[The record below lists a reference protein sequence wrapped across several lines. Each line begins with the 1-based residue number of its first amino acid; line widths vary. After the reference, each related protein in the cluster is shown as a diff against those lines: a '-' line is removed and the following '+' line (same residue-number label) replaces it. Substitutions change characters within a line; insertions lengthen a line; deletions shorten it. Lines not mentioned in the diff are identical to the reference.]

1 MTNYEIMFIV
11 KTTMES
17 DKIKG
22 TIDAMK
28 KIITDG
34 KGKIVDTKDMG
45 ERKLAYPIKK
55 GLTGYYYVL
64 KLEAS
69 KEVIA
74 EFDRRASIDENI
86 LRHLIIKLDE
96 E

>member
-11 KTTMES
+11 RTTMES

-34 KGKIVDTKDMG
+34 KGKIVETKDMG
-45 ERKLAYPIKK
+45 EKKLAYPIKK
-55 GLTGYYYVL
+55 ELTGYYYVL
-64 KLEAS
+64 K
-69 KEVIA
+69 
-74 EFDRRASIDENI
+74 
-86 LRHLIIKLDE
+86 
-96 E
+96 

>member
-22 TIDAMK
+22 TIENMK

-34 KGKIVDTKDMG
+34 NGKIVETKDMG

-55 GLTGYYYVL
+55 ELTGYYYVL
-64 KLEAS
+64 RVETS

-74 EFDRRASIDENI
+74 EFDRRALIDETI

>member
-17 DKIKG
+17 DKIKN
-22 TIDAMK
+22 TIDTMK
-28 KIITDG
+28 KVITDG
-34 KGKIVDTKDMG
+34 KGKVVEVKDMG
-45 ERKLAYPIKK
+45 EKN
-55 GLTGYYYVL
+55 VL
-64 KLEAS
+64 KVEAS
-69 KEVIA
+69 KEVVA
-74 EFDRRASIDENI
+74 EFDRRASIDEAI

>member
-34 KGKIVDTKDMG
+34 KGKIVETKDMG
-45 ERKLAYPIKK
+45 EKKLAYPIKK
-55 GLTGYYYVL
+55 ELTGYYYVL
-64 KLEAS
+64 KVEAS
-69 KEVIA
+69 KEAIA
-74 EFDRRASIDENI
+74 EFDRKALIDENI

>member
-11 KTTMES
+11 KNTMES
-17 DKIKG
+17 DKVKK
-22 TIDAMK
+22 TIDNMK
-28 KIITDG
+28 KVITDG
-34 KGKIVDTKDMG
+34 KGKIVETKEMG

-55 GLTGYYYVL
+55 ELTGYYYVL
-64 KLEAS
+64 KVLANS
-69 KEVIA
+69 DVVH
-74 EFDRRASIDENI
+74 EFDRRALIDETI

>member
-1 MTNYEIMFIV
+1 MLNYEIMFIV

-17 DKIKG
+17 DKIKK
-22 TIDAMK
+22 TIDSMK

-34 KGKIVDTKDMG
+34 KGKIVDTKEMG

-55 GLTGYYYVL
+55 ELNGYYYVL
-64 KLEAS
+64 KVEAGAS
-69 KEVIA
+69 VIK
-74 EFDRRASIDENI
+74 EFDRRALLDEAI

>member
-22 TIDAMK
+22 TIENMK

-45 ERKLAYPIKK
+45 ERKLAYPLLVLFTPFRIKTQCSPS
-55 GLTGYYYVL
+55 LFIVQNAFT
-64 KLEAS
+64 
-69 KEVIA
+69 
-74 EFDRRASIDENI
+74 SIDF
-86 LRHLIIKLDE
+86 R
-96 E
+96 

>member
-1 MTNYEIMFIV
+1 MFIL

-22 TIDAMK
+22 TIDNMK

-34 KGKIVDTKDMG
+34 KGKIVETKDMG
-45 ERKLAYPIKK
+45 EKKLAYPIKK
-55 GLTGYYYVL
+55 ELTGYYYVL
-64 KLEAS
+64 KVEAS

-74 EFDRRASIDENI
+74 EFDRRASIDETI

>member
-11 KTTMES
+11 KPTMES

-55 GLTGYYYVL
+55 ELTGYYYVL

>member
-1 MTNYEIMFIV
+1 MNNYEIMFIV
-11 KTTMES
+11 KTTMKS
-17 DKIKG
+17 DKIKV
-22 TIDAMK
+22 TIDNMK

-34 KGKIVDTKDMG
+34 KGKIVEAKDMG

-55 GLTGYYYVL
+55 ELSGYYYVL
-64 KLEAS
+64 RVEAS

-74 EFDRRASIDENI
+74 EFDRRASIDETI

>member
-22 TIDAMK
+22 TIENMK

-55 GLTGYYYVL
+55 ELTGYYYVL
-64 KLEAS
+64 RVEAS

-74 EFDRRASIDENI
+74 EFDRRASIDETV

>member
-1 MTNYEIMFIV
+1 MLNYEIMFIV

-17 DKIKG
+17 EKIKS
-22 TIDAMK
+22 TIENMK

-34 KGKIVDTKDMG
+34 KGKIVETKEMG

-55 GLTGYYYVL
+55 ELNGYYYVL
-64 KLEAS
+64 KVEATS
-69 KEVIA
+69 EVVS
-74 EFDRRASIDENI
+74 EFDRRASIDEAI

>member
-55 GLTGYYYVL
+55 ELTGYYYVL

>member
-17 DKIKG
+17 DKIKS

-34 KGKIVDTKDMG
+34 KGKIVETKDMG
-45 ERKLAYPIKK
+45 EKKLAYPIKK
-55 GLTGYYYVL
+55 ELTGYYYVF
-64 KLEAS
+64 KVEAS

-74 EFDRRASIDENI
+74 EFDRRSSIDENI